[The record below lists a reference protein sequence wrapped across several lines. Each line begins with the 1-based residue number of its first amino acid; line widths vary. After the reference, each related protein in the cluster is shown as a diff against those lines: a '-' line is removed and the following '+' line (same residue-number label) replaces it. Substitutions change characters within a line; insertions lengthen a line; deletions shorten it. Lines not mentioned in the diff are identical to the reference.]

1 MKRLFLVVALV
12 CATIGSAS
20 AQKKD
25 VLALT
30 EELNALQAQNVE
42 LQTKI
47 NELTAIAE
55 SNKVLAEQLRTMV
68 AAYQNLENAYKSNS
82 EQVALL
88 TAKIDELV
96 AASATKDNAPAEAAK
111 PEYEVVGDIKY
122 GLALVKN
129 GMLYGYM
136 NAKGEY
142 VIEAQFEE
150 ACDFSE
156 GVAAVKVND
165 KWGYID
171 TTGKFVI
178 AAQYQEARSFGENE
192 YHNYA
197 RVQINN
203 KWGVINKSGQI
214 VVAAKYGVI
223 RVSNDSTHERWTASI
238 MSTAGSGDYD
248 VIYRDGS
255 VE

>member
-1 MKRLFLVVALV
+1 MKRIFALL
-12 CATIGSAS
+12 CLALITICTAS

-30 EELNALQAQNVE
+30 EELNSLQAQNVE

-47 NELTAIAE
+47 NELMAIAE
-55 SNKVLAEQLRTMV
+55 SNKVLAEQLKTMV
-68 AAYQNLENAYKSNS
+68 SAYQALENAYKSNS

-96 AASATKDNAPAEAAK
+96 AVSATKDNAPAEAAK
-111 PEYEVVGDIKY
+111 PEYEVIGDIKY
-122 GLALVKN
+122 GLALVKT

-156 GVAAVKVND
+156 GVAAVKVNN

-214 VVAAKYGVI
+214 VVAAKYDYIGVYPANG
-223 RVSNDSTHERWTASI
+223 RELWNFSLGDDGSI
-238 MSTAGSGDYD
+238 YD
-248 VIYRDGS
+248 RDGKWH
-255 VE
+255 E

>member
-1 MKRLFLVVALV
+1 MKRIFALL
-12 CATIGSAS
+12 CLALITICTAS

-30 EELNALQAQNVE
+30 EELNTLKTQLA
-42 LQTKI
+42 
-47 NELTAIAE
+47 ELTAVAE
-55 SNKVLAEQLRTMV
+55 SNKVLAEQLKTMV
-68 AAYQNLENAYKSNS
+68 SAYQALENAYKSNS

-96 AASATKDNAPAEAAK
+96 AVSATKDNAPAEAAK
-111 PEYEVVGDIKY
+111 PEYEVIGDIKY
-122 GLALVKN
+122 GLALVKT

-156 GVAAVKVND
+156 GVAAVKVNN

-248 VIYRDGS
+248 IIYRDGS
-255 VE
+255 VDKY

>member
-1 MKRLFLVVALV
+1 MKRIFALL
-12 CATIGSAS
+12 CLALITICTAS

-30 EELNALQAQNVE
+30 EELNTLKTQLAE
-42 LQTKI
+42 F
-47 NELTAIAE
+47 TAVAE
-55 SNKVLAEQLRTMV
+55 SNKVLAEQLKTMV
-68 AAYQNLENAYKSNS
+68 SAYQTLENAYKSNS

-156 GVAAVKVND
+156 GVAAVKVNN

-214 VVAAKYGVI
+214 VVAAKYDYIGVYPANG
-223 RVSNDSTHERWTASI
+223 RELWNFSLGDVGSI
-238 MSTAGSGDYD
+238 YD
-248 VIYRDGS
+248 RDGRWH
-255 VE
+255 E

>member
-1 MKRLFLVVALV
+1 MKRIFALL
-12 CATIGSAS
+12 CLALITICTAS

-30 EELNALQAQNVE
+30 EELNTLKTQLA
-42 LQTKI
+42 
-47 NELTAIAE
+47 ELTAVAE
-55 SNKVLAEQLRTMV
+55 SNKVLAEQLKTMV
-68 AAYQNLENAYKSNS
+68 SAYQTLESAYKSNS
-82 EQVALL
+82 EQVAML

-156 GVAAVKVND
+156 GVAAVKVNN

-214 VVAAKYGVI
+214 VVAAKYDYIGVYPANG
-223 RVSNDSTHERWTASI
+223 RELWNFSLGDDGSI
-238 MSTAGSGDYD
+238 YD
-248 VIYRDGS
+248 RDGKWH
-255 VE
+255 E